1 MTDECGYTVVKCV
14 SNEPKPK
21 YHPMSHALHA
31 NLSRFY
37 FIYYFFVGAFV
48 PYWGLYLQSE
58 HFSAAD
64 IGILMSLFQISR
76 IFAPNLWGWLA
87 DHTKQRVKWI
97 QLTALLGLLGFIAV
111 FWAHGFFWFFFVM
124 AALSLFTSSTLPLS
138 ESLTLAHLATTNG
151 HYSRIRMWGSL
162 GFIVAS
168 VILGF
173 AIDVYGI
180 KSLLWFLLA
189 VQIILF
195 ALTFKLPEA
204 TIAPHDD
211 DHFSFLDIIKNPTV
225 IALLLGCALMV
236 TAHGVLY
243 NFYSIYLAQHGYS
256 KKVIGLLWSLGV
268 VCEIVVFMLMP
279 KIMARFSLKN
289 IMLVSL
295 GLAVLRFS
303 LIGVAVDN
311 ILLLLIAQSLHA
323 ATFGSFHAASVEVIT
338 QFFNGRHQARGQAI
352 YNSVAYGVGGTIGGL
367 AGGYALQY
375 LGGETTF
382 LLAAAFPLAGL
393 IVIALGLKLTQ
404 THGRAGMFS

>member
-1 MTDECGYTVVKCV
+1 M
-14 SNEPKPK
+14 
-21 YHPMSHALHA
+21 
-31 NLSRFY
+31 
-37 FIYYFFVGAFV
+37 

-58 HFSAAD
+58 QFSAAD

-97 QLTALLGLLGFIAV
+97 KLTALLGLMGFTAV
-111 FWAHGFFWFFFVM
+111 FWAHGFWWLFFVM

-162 GFIVAS
+162 GFIFAA

-173 AIDVYGI
+173 LIDVYGI
-180 KSLLWFLLA
+180 KSLLWFLLV

-195 ALTFKLPEA
+195 ALTLKLPEA
-204 TIAPHDD
+204 VIAPHEN
-211 DHFSFLDIIKNPTV
+211 DHFSIWQIVKNPAV

-243 NFYSIYLAQHGYS
+243 NFYSIYLVEHGYS
-256 KKVIGLLWSLGV
+256 KGMIGLLWSLGV
-268 VCEIVVFMLMP
+268 ICEIGIFMLMP

-289 IMLVSL
+289 ILLTSL
-295 GLAVLRFS
+295 ALAVLRFGM
-303 LIGVAVDN
+303 IGVAVDS
-311 ILLLLIAQSLHA
+311 LWLLLIAQSLHA
-323 ATFGSFHAASVEVIT
+323 FTFGSFHAASVEVIT

-367 AGGYALQY
+367 AGGFALQY
-375 LGGETTF
+375 LGGEKTF
-382 LLAAAFPLAGL
+382 LLAALFPLAGF

-404 THGRAGMFS
+404 QHASKGMFG

>member
-1 MTDECGYTVVKCV
+1 L
-14 SNEPKPK
+14 
-21 YHPMSHALHA
+21 SHALHA

-97 QLTALLGLLGFIAV
+97 KLTALLGLCGFVAV
-111 FWAHGFFWFFFVM
+111 FWAHGFFWFFCVM

-168 VILGF
+168 VLLGF
-173 AIDVYGI
+173 AIDAYGI
-180 KSLLWFLLA
+180 KSLLWFLLG
-189 VQIILF
+189 VQIVLF

-204 TIAPHDD
+204 VIAPHEN
-211 DHFSFLDIIKNPTV
+211 DHFSIWQVIKQPAV
-225 IALLLGCALMV
+225 LALLVGCALMV

-256 KKVIGLLWSLGV
+256 KATIGLLWSLGV
-268 VCEIVVFMLMP
+268 VCEIVIFMLMP

-295 GLAVLRFS
+295 GLAVIRFC

-311 ILLLLIAQSLHA
+311 IVLLLIAQSLHA

-367 AGGYALQY
+367 AGGYALQF

-382 LLAAAFPLAGL
+382 VLAAMFPLAGFV
-393 IVIALGLKLTQ
+393 VIALGLKLTQ